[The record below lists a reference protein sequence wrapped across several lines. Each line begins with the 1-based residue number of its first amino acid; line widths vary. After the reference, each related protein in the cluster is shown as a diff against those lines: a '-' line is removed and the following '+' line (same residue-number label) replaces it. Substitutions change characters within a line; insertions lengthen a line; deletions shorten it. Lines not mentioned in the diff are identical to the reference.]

1 MQRPGYSMNS
11 FGEAYG
17 KSLVRGARASID
29 EVLAVKKGEKVI
41 IITNPQREVR
51 VISMSLYDAAVRKGA
66 NATLLVQ
73 NAKGQFDFAEEAVIK
88 AISTEPDVIIS
99 ISHDRLGKDEFGLK
113 HGYKGRKRRYDHI
126 FDLSYEEGK
135 LRSFWSPGITTDIF
149 SRTVAIDYSQLR
161 SDCAKIC
168 KILSS
173 SEKVRVTAPG
183 GTDVVLGTK
192 GRKARADDGN
202 FTRPGLAGNI
212 PTGEVYVSPG
222 LGTMNGT
229 IAFDG
234 SIVVNIGEI
243 VISEPILAEVQGGF
257 ITKIH
262 GGPEA
267 LKLKKSVQEGEAK
280 ARKMGRSGQIK
291 AVLAEKYAKNAWSIG
306 ELGIGLNRKA
316 RIVANMLEDEK
327 VYGTCHF
334 AVGSNYDGD
343 ADAMI
348 HLDGIVKAPT
358 IAAIYKSGKE
368 RQFMTRGILEWD

>member
-1 MQRPGYSMNS
+1 MNS
-11 FGEAYG
+11 FGKAYG

-66 NATLLVQ
+66 NVTLLVQ

-113 HGYKGRKRRYDHI
+113 HGYKGRKWRYDHI

-257 ITKIH
+257 ITEIH

-267 LKLKKSVQEGEAK
+267 LNLKKSVQEGEAK